1 MMYWSVEALVKDV
14 AIAATNCTG
23 KAATSNSILIVV
35 GVGVVVVVVG
45 GRAETDE
52 GVVYV
57 HLTRSPLYRA

>member
-1 MMYWSVEALVKDV
+1 MMYWSVAALVKYV
-14 AIAATNCTG
+14 ATAATNCTG

-45 GRAETDE
+45 GRAGTEE

-57 HLTRSPLYRA
+57 LFTRSL